1 MLFPQPSSEMDCNIM
16 VCLDVYR
23 LEAEDLV
30 AKADKAR
37 QEHRSAI
44 AAGEEWNRYISC
56 NPLPIPTNDSSVR
69 DFIAAEA
76 ATVPESV
83 EEALDRMQAVLTI
96 VQEIDAIRI
105 WQAQLGSDHSTLL
118 QRKEQLLKLVS
129 QISDMSTAWWLH
141 RCDNW
146 MDEDGG
152 IRFEHMLGTCQ
163 WGIWLNMHKNPRT
176 KMIEFPT
183 LNFNFEIQKQVALAP
198 VAVRVQIL
206 PTIDEFNDVCTNELM
221 AAGPVIS
228 VDLLALPPASKPTV
242 RQWVIR
248 CHGPLTHAISKI
260 PYPIPPAGAD
270 ANTWT
275 TEEDIAPL
283 TVTAN
288 VTPKLVQLG
297 QQELQVCAHWSL
309 VSEHIP

>member
-1 MLFPQPSSEMDCNIM
+1 MRKTDQ
-16 VCLDVYR
+16 
-23 LEAEDLV
+23 
-30 AKADKAR
+30 AR
-37 QEHRSAI
+37 QKHLNGISAV
-44 AAGEEWNRYISC
+44 EEWNRYISC
-56 NPLPIPTNDSSVR
+56 NPLPIPTNDSSLR
-69 DFIAAEA
+69 EFLAAEA

-83 EEALDRMQAVLTI
+83 EEAVDRMLAVLSI
-96 VQEIDAIRI
+96 IQEINAISI
-105 WQAQLGSDHSTLL
+105 WQAQLGNDHSTLL
-118 QRKEQLLKLVS
+118 QRKEQLLNLVS
-129 QISDMSTAWWLH
+129 QISDMSTARFLH
-141 RCDNW
+141 RCDYCA
-146 MDEDGG
+146 DEDGG
-152 IRFEHMLGTCQ
+152 IRFEHMLGGCQ
-163 WGIWLNMHKNPRT
+163 WGIWLNVNKNPRT
-176 KMIEFPT
+176 KMVEFPI